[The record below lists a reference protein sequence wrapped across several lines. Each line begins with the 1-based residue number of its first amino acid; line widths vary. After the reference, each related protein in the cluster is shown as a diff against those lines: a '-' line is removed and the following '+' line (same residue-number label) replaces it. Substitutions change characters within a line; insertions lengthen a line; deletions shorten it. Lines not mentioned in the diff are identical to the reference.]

1 MIRNVILLAD
11 ASASYVVG
19 GLSQLERLL
28 CNLDEWF
35 ALADGGSPD
44 LPQVTVL
51 WRTHSLFDRRPTLSD
66 KRSLRLRIEHVVNEA
81 NISSRSG
88 TDGRQEKTLLMRTNV
103 VLARNALERALQDSP
118 PSIPLAIC
126 SEWPI
131 RQPTSTNG
139 SVWDALVEQL
149 PASGVESRAGAPI
162 MPGVLEGPADHGKV
176 ERRLFRSLGKESDG
190 LGARY
195 VNRPISTWLSRY
207 LASAAIMP
215 NTVTFGVAAVT
226 LVSAWYLTRGTY
238 WAFLLGTALFQLAS
252 ILDGCDG
259 EIARVKFRETRSGAW
274 MDTWMDMIGNHLYV
288 VALGI
293 GLWRQPTAIPWLPTF
308 YLSESLLS
316 ALGMALAVWAVAR
329 YTERNSGAS
338 HFRDFGRSVITSTRV
353 EGHQRKVWLLLG
365 QLTRKDTYT
374 LVFLILAAAGYPEA
388 ILHLLATGVVI
399 HAVALVVSSRQSKR
413 LAVTT

>member
-1 MIRNVILLAD
+1 
-11 ASASYVVG
+11 
-19 GLSQLERLL
+19 
-28 CNLDEWF
+28 
-35 ALADGGSPD
+35 
-44 LPQVTVL
+44 
-51 WRTHSLFDRRPTLSD
+51 
-66 KRSLRLRIEHVVNEA
+66 
-81 NISSRSG
+81 
-88 TDGRQEKTLLMRTNV
+88 
-103 VLARNALERALQDSP
+103 
-118 PSIPLAIC
+118 
-126 SEWPI
+126 
-131 RQPTSTNG
+131 
-139 SVWDALVEQL
+139 
-149 PASGVESRAGAPI
+149 
-162 MPGVLEGPADHGKV
+162 
-176 ERRLFRSLGKESDG
+176 
-190 LGARY
+190 
-195 VNRPISTWLSRY
+195 
-207 LASAAIMP
+207 MP

-338 HFRDFGRSVITSTRV
+338 HFRDFGRSVIASTRV
-353 EGHQRKVWLLLG
+353 EGRQRKVWLLLG

>member
-35 ALADGGSPD
+35 ALTDGGSPD
-44 LPQVTVL
+44 RPLVTVL
-51 WRTHSLFDRRPTLSD
+51 WRTQSLFDRRPTLSGE
-66 KRSLRLRIEHVVNEA
+66 RSLRLRVEHVVNEA
-81 NISSRSG
+81 SIASRSG
-88 TDGRQEKTLLMRTNV
+88 TDGRQEETLLMRTNV
-103 VLARNALERALQDSP
+103 VLARNTLERALQDSP
-118 PSIPLAIC
+118 PSIPLAIS
-126 SEWPI
+126 SEWPT
-131 RQPTSTNG
+131 RQVTSTNG
-139 SVWDALVEQL
+139 SLWDTLVEQL
-149 PASGVESRAGAPI
+149 PARGVESRTGPLGL
-162 MPGVLEGPADHGKV
+162 PGVLDGPADRGKV
-176 ERRLFRSLGKESDG
+176 ERRLFRSLGKASDG

-207 LASAAIMP
+207 LAKTAITP
-215 NTVTFGVAAVT
+215 NTVTFGAAAVT
-226 LVSAWYLTRGTY
+226 LVSAWYLTSGTY
-238 WAFLLGTALFQLAS
+238 WGFLLGTALFQLAS

-274 MDTWMDMIGNHLYV
+274 MDTWLDMIG
-288 VALGI
+288 
-293 GLWRQPTAIPWLPTF
+293 LPTV

-329 YTERNSGAS
+329 YTERNTGDS
-338 HFRDFGRSVITSTRV
+338 HFRDFGRSVITSTKV
-353 EGHQRKVWLLLG
+353 EGRPRKVWLVLG
-365 QLTRKDTYT
+365 QLTRRDTYT

-399 HAVALVVSSRQSKR
+399 HVVALVVSSRQSKQP
-413 LAVTT
+413 AVATSVTAKPEPQPGR